1 MMFIVFVF
9 VGVSVFLF
17 RIFFFYLCISDFVL
31 ETLQF
36 KQGMPEDGA
45 DGTLSEF

>member
-1 MMFIVFVF
+1 MCLYLQVFLYFYFVF
-9 VGVSVFLF
+9 V
-17 RIFFFYLCISDFVL
+17 FYLCISDFVL